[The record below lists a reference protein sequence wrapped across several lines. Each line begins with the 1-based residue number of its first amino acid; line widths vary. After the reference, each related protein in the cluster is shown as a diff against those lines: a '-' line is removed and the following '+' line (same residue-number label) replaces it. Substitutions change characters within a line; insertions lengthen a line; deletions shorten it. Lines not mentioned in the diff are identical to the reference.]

1 MNITIII
8 AKWPKDFKGS
18 EYTLHFSPNSHERNI
33 LFSLDEL
40 ADPCACTY
48 KVLRKTDLDETF
60 IDHDD
65 SNSEYSFESRLKEI
79 YFMSDAPEKSFAWQ
93 VNRHTIT
100 TQKYYGQTKRPRG
113 LPNRRT

>member
-8 AKWPKDFKGS
+8 AKWPKDFNGS

-33 LFSLDEL
+33 FWS
-40 ADPCACTY
+40 
-48 KVLRKTDLDETF
+48 LDETF

-93 VNRHTIT
+93 TNRHTIT
-100 TQKYYGQTKRPRG
+100 TQ
-113 LPNRRT
+113 